1 MSEAIAKI
9 EIIELLSKYLL
20 CLDERRFD
28 YDSFSKVF
36 TDNAEVNIPSKV
48 MPVKECRGLKEI
60 RDLHVSLFRLIK
72 SSHHQSGD
80 FVFISLSDSNAEI
93 RCNITGYFDSFSDE
107 CSISTGFIK
116 FFAVKTENGWRIQ
129 TMNRRTRNFYNLSN
143 YSKSQEMF
151 L

>member
-1 MSEAIAKI
+1 M
-9 EIIELLSKYLL
+9 L

-36 TDNAEVNIPSKV
+36 TDNAEINIPSKV

-93 RCNITGYFDSFSDE
+93 RCNITGYFDSFNDE

-143 YSKSQEMF
+143 YAKNQDWTS
-151 L
+151 